1 MSNNDMKHGVLYFHQ
16 GWTDIINGLS
26 LINYYC
32 EKYDN
37 IYLLIRK
44 DAHNIID
51 FYTKNIN
58 NIKLVYLEKYILD
71 SNGCGQGLNYSEG
84 WISNSENNLLNF
96 VKNKF
101 NIIEKIDKL
110 YIGGHDLMRDDE
122 YKGVFTRNYFRDS
135 NFCKLFYT
143 SYNIPYETRIS
154 HFKFERDL
162 ILENKIYT
170 EFTQKYG
177 DKYILYHN
185 MGDTTVRKE
194 TGGKAFD
201 VSIIE
206 NPHNFPTVNLDNISA
221 VIFDFIKVLENA
233 IEIHLLDSF
242 WGVFIYLLDAKYK
255 LFKDKKI
262 TLYVKRGYYTM
273 FTEPVK
279 LDNWIIKR

>member
-1 MSNNDMKHGVLYFHQ
+1 MSKNYIKHGILYFHQ
-16 GWTDIINGLS
+16 GWADIINGLS

-44 DAHNIID
+44 NAHNIID

-58 NIKLVYLEKYILD
+58 NIKLVYIEKSILD
-71 SNGCGQGLNYSEG
+71 SNG
-84 WISNSENNLLNF
+84 NNLLNI

-110 YIGGHDLMRDDE
+110 YIGGHDLMREDE
-122 YKGVFTRNYFRDS
+122 YKGVFTRNYFRDN

-170 EFTQKYG
+170 QFTQKYG

-242 WGVFIYLLDAKYK
+242 WGVFVYLLDAKYK

-262 TLYVKRGYYTM
+262 TLYAKRGYNKM

-279 LDNWIIKR
+279 LDNWIIKT